1 MHFYNR
7 MVLIII
13 IGVLINVATLAPI
26 LQVEW
31 LSEIWRPDSFF
42 KNAKSVT
49 FQVQAANTKI
59 FPENTYFYTS
69 LFFRQWRYQTITY
82 GSTKTSLYSTWSSK
96 YPFLQEIRCILW
108 EKQRCSCL
116 CEIWA
121 LASPICFKNGN
132 GEGSINQQAL
142 PLRNYI
148 ELFSDF

>member
-1 MHFYNR
+1 MHFYNHS
-7 MVLIII
+7 VLIII
-13 IGVLINVATLAPI
+13 ICVFINVSLLAPI

-96 YPFLQEIRCILW
+96 YPFLQEISLKDVSY
-108 EKQRCSCL
+108 EKNKD
-116 CEIWA
+116 A
-121 LASPICFKNGN
+121 LVCVRYGY
-132 GEGSINQQAL
+132 L
-142 PLRNYI
+142 PRRFVSKM
-148 ELFSDF
+148 EMVKVV